1 MYRLAAASPLSG
13 VAMPMTLYL
22 TLLTVTVE
30 PTSSFFSLAYDVS
43 ATTTLALVSEDLKV
57 RPLVI
62 FEEVSGP
69 SAGLVTSVP

>member
-1 MYRLAAASPLSG
+1 MAAASPLSG

-22 TLLTVTVE
+22 TLLMVTVS
-30 PTSSFFSLAYDVS
+30 PRTSFFSLAYDLS
-43 ATTTLALVSEDLKV
+43 ATTTLASVSEDLKV

>member
-1 MYRLAAASPLSG
+1 MAAASPLSG

-22 TLLTVTVE
+22 TLLMVTVS
-30 PTSSFFSLAYDVS
+30 PTASFFSLAYDVS
-43 ATTTLALVSEDLKV
+43 ATTTLAFVSEVVKV

-69 SAGLVTSVP
+69 RAGLVTSVP